1 MYPEISANYIFS
13 PLITDEETKKKKL
26 LWPHKGLVSGFCA
39 LALHWQTKDTL
50 GKKNIENFSKWGM
63 MNWSGHDSGGR
74 PSVSLS
80 KTKRQNSIL
89 NISVGNCLCNK
100 FSFFLKGTLLQM
112 KHGSVPLVVDNR
124 HDCSRLAQWAL
135 RTKDLLPLLIKW

>member
-1 MYPEISANYIFS
+1 M
-13 PLITDEETKKKKL
+13 
-26 LWPHKGLVSGFCA
+26 
-39 LALHWQTKDTL
+39 
-50 GKKNIENFSKWGM
+50 
-63 MNWSGHDSGGR
+63 
-74 PSVSLS
+74 SLS

-112 KHGSVPLVVDNR
+112 KHGSVPLVVDNC